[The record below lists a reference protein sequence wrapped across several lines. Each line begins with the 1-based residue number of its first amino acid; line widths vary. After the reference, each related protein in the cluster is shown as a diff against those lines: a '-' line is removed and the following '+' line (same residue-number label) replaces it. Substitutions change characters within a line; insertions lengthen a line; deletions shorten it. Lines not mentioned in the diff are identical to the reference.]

1 MDGVRSVGILLAEKW
16 VDKVIEVVRVCDR
29 VLKLSLYKRDS
40 RAILLYV
47 QNSDDFHIYFSS
59 AVQATRFYNLM
70 CEMVDNENQVTDTE
84 EPDGCYEYEYDDKN
98 RKIVLGRGSFG
109 VVYTARNKNTQV
121 RIAVKEVPEK
131 NLEEVQP
138 LHEEIKLHSHLSHK
152 NIVKYLGSVSE
163 DGFFKIFMEQV
174 PGGSLSQLLRS
185 KWGPLKDAEPTIV
198 FYTKQILEGLKY
210 LHDNKIVHRDIKG
223 DNVLVNTYSGVLKI
237 SDFGT
242 SKRLAGINRNANT
255 LAGTMQ
261 YMAPEVID
269 KGVRGYGPP
278 ADVWSFGCT
287 VIEMAT
293 GKLPFNELGVP
304 QAAMFKVGFYKIHPE
319 IPESMSDQAKLFIGR
334 CFVADPEKRATCDE
348 LRKHQFLATSKK
360 KKSASEIDYN
370 RSTSVPNQKGWNK
383 VSTRLSSQKTPPSS
397 SNENLRD
404 IETPEESSVQ
414 LHRST
419 SSTTSDP
426 LRDDALCSQYPPSP
440 NNATSSYSSKFYLL
454 LKDSEQRE
462 KLLNVLNTDHREILE
477 KWYETLKQ
485 ENHNTKLTEIH
496 LEILLSAILEN
507 IRCTASNDPVV
518 EIAAELRKELE
529 LDSSTLIDIQRSFC
543 LLQEIVTT
551 RLKCH
556 KIQPHWVFAFDNFLR
571 EAITSTSLLLSPG
584 SASAAES
591 LSTHAT
597 SKKSPSCILR
607 STSTNEAVQQMR
619 DEIQKLLKQLL
630 DTLSSLH
637 QTFIDWKM
645 QQEKHNS
652 ANSVGKLL
660 SPSVA
665 VDPQLV
671 KWLKQCQVDEDT
683 IKHITYEE
691 YSYIDFVEMVT
702 LEELHGL
709 NIKKGIV
716 YRIWRSLTLLRKAKK
731 NNSSSHG
738 ENTTSVCGAENLDVD
753 HKYDGSS

>member
-1 MDGVRSVGILLAEKW
+1 MEMSQELKKIGFTLNHLIGQKGGFESLADYWDVATFFEMSVLGENYAKVSQAAMCMFRLNPPNWYLKSTIGNIKLISKFRKSEPDPSNYSKSEMTQFHFW
-16 VDKVIEVVRVCDR
+16 MEFFVDAVEEVVTFVQFPCLVLEPNRVFLPSYIQVNNNDER
-29 VLKLSLYKRDS
+29 KNVHLWNIKDQDGKQGGEWTFEVDTIKKISLYKRDS

-109 VVYTARNKNTQV
+109 VVYAARNRNTQV

-185 KWGPLKDAEPTIV
+185 KWGPLKDAETTIV

-348 LRKHQFLATSKK
+348 LRKHQFLVTSKK
-360 KKSASEIDYN
+360 KKSTSEVDYN
-370 RSTSVPNQKGWNK
+370 RSTSVLGISR
-383 VSTRLSSQKTPPSS
+383 V
-397 SNENLRD
+397 
-404 IETPEESSVQ
+404 
-414 LHRST
+414 RS
-419 SSTTSDP
+419 
-426 LRDDALCSQYPPSP
+426 
-440 NNATSSYSSKFYLL
+440 
-454 LKDSEQRE
+454 
-462 KLLNVLNTDHREILE
+462 
-477 KWYETLKQ
+477 
-485 ENHNTKLTEIH
+485 
-496 LEILLSAILEN
+496 
-507 IRCTASNDPVV
+507 
-518 EIAAELRKELE
+518 
-529 LDSSTLIDIQRSFC
+529 LDSAH
-543 LLQEIVTT
+543 E
-551 RLKCH
+551 
-556 KIQPHWVFAFDNFLR
+556 
-571 EAITSTSLLLSPG
+571 G
-584 SASAAES
+584 
-591 LSTHAT
+591 
-597 SKKSPSCILR
+597 KKS
-607 STSTNEAVQQMR
+607 
-619 DEIQKLLKQLL
+619 
-630 DTLSSLH
+630 
-637 QTFIDWKM
+637 
-645 QQEKHNS
+645 S
-652 ANSVGKLL
+652 A
-660 SPSVA
+660 
-665 VDPQLV
+665 
-671 KWLKQCQVDEDT
+671 
-683 IKHITYEE
+683 
-691 YSYIDFVEMVT
+691 
-702 LEELHGL
+702 
-709 NIKKGIV
+709 
-716 YRIWRSLTLLRKAKK
+716 
-731 NNSSSHG
+731 
-738 ENTTSVCGAENLDVD
+738 
-753 HKYDGSS
+753 